1 MNTLNAPSGVERW
14 MEEQIFEED
23 VRAILTMIR
32 PHRRERLEGWSEYR
46 TGGAGF
52 RVTVSWSEEF
62 PEETETFVWRV
73 PRVAEVLESLL
84 VGSLSNLDDLAP
96 EREFA
101 IYRQVVEQLRRR
113 VDELEACYT

>member
-1 MNTLNAPSGVERW
+1 

-23 VRAILTMIR
+23 VRAVLTMLR

-52 RVTVSWSEEF
+52 RVTVSWSREF
-62 PEETETFVWRV
+62 TDETETRVWLV
-73 PRVAEVLESLL
+73 PRMEEVLESLL
-84 VGSLSNLDDLAP
+84 VGSLSDLDDLLP

-101 IYRQVVEQLRRR
+101 LYRQVVEKLRCR
-113 VDELEACYT
+113 VNELEACYI